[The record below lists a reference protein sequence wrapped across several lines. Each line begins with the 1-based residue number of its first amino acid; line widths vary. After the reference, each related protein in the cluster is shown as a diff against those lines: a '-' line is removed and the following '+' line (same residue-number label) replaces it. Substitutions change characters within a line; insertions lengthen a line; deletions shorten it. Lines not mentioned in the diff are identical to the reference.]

1 MAQPYDIL
9 MPNFVGIYQQNVER
23 RRQETERRQQE
34 IRNELVNRAYRDA
47 YNPATGRVDT
57 NALMGT
63 LATGG
68 MGAAIPEVT
77 KTFQDLEQSRIA
89 NFSAELEN
97 QVNLLKGISDNDQV
111 GFEAWRRNAINRLG
125 PEVAE
130 FIPEQIT
137 PEVRRNL
144 ILKGTE
150 QYQQGYITANTGD
163 RLRVLATQTYA
174 PGKAT
179 EVYNAPINV
188 SEADLLRTRSGAG
201 SGAGY
206 NPNVRTVIDPND
218 PNQTLLVDAK
228 VYQPGNTLG
237 DEGVIGIATTATL
250 PAKDIAK
257 REATFAKNRGSIES
271 FTAKTDNLIRSLER
285 LRSHPGLDRIIGPIQ
300 ARTPTLSKEAGSAEA
315 LLKNILAQ
323 GQFRELQE
331 MRANSPTG
339 GALGNV
345 SNFEV
350 KALQDA
356 FAALDPIQDEQ
367 SFRNAIDLVIQ
378 QLRDSS
384 GIVQRAFDETY
395 SYRNEQGAAG
405 AASSVDD
412 LLEKYK

>member
-1 MAQPYDIL
+1 L
-9 MPNFVGIYQQNVER
+9 N
-23 RRQETERRQQE
+23 
-34 IRNELVNRAYRDA
+34 
-47 YNPATGRVDT
+47 
-57 NALMGT
+57 
-63 LATGG
+63 
-68 MGAAIPEVT
+68 
-77 KTFQDLEQSRIA
+77 
-89 NFSAELEN
+89 
-97 QVNLLKGISDNDQV
+97 
-111 GFEAWRRNAINRLG
+111 
-125 PEVAE
+125 
-130 FIPEQIT
+130 EQIYREFDLGGTKEIVGSPVYGPPSAT
-137 PEVRRNL
+137 P
-144 ILKGTE
+144 
-150 QYQQGYITANTGD
+150 
-163 RLRVLATQTYA
+163 
-174 PGKAT
+174 
-179 EVYNAPINV
+179 VYSGQVTMDPN
-188 SEADLLRTRSGAG
+188 EAARARSGAG

-257 REATFAKNRGSIES
+257 REATFAKNRGSMES